1 MTAQPRSLLI
11 KGLVPGL
18 PERGKVKIGGKGAKI
33 TSARGNEFQPPL
45 KFDHFVIT
53 TMERGPDGNF
63 KRDEAIHAKLG
74 DKPTRIPVRLLYD
87 DIGLNFQSRYAAFIG
102 RTLWCSGDGEQ
113 ADRLKG
119 KGPEREAV
127 ACPCHRKEPDYKGQ
141 DRCKINGVLSVLIDH
156 AGSVGGVWKFRTTSY
171 NSTVG
176 IMSSLAFIKRITG
189 GPLAGVPLTLTV
201 TPKQATDPDGKQQTV
216 YVVGLEFAGTLDA
229 LQAEGYKIALNQAQH
244 HLRIEHIE
252 TEARALLTGPT
263 APGQVFRDDDD
274 AAENIAPEFYPD
286 AAATQVEGD
295 AAPPV
300 SRMAALEQ
308 MASPEPDPPHD
319 PETGEITEAPIVPQG
334 DPPRDDFG
342 LPSVPEGSVAAPS
355 SDWITVM
362 HDLEQEA
369 NRHDEKAMLKAWF
382 TTSEDVARLKRGAS
396 DFYAELLG
404 KVNARL
410 KTLRK

>member
-1 MTAQPRSLLI
+1 MTVQPRSLLI

-18 PERGKVKIGGKGAKI
+18 PERGKIKIGGKGAKI
-33 TSARGNEFQPPL
+33 TSRQGNEFQPPL

-102 RTLWCSGDGEQ
+102 RTLWCSGDGEV

-176 IMSSLAFIKRITG
+176 IMSSLAFIQRITG
-189 GPLAGVPLTLTV
+189 GPLAGVPLTLAV

-274 AAENIAPEFYPD
+274 AAEDIAPEFYPD
-286 AAATQVEGD
+286 AAAQQVET
-295 AAPPV
+295 APPV

-308 MASPEPDPPHD
+308 MVDDPPHD
-319 PETGEITEAPIVPQG
+319 PDTGEIIEPPVAEPPAAPQDDG
-334 DPPRDDFG
+334 QRDEFG
-342 LPSVPEGSVAAPS
+342 LKPLPEKAAATE
-355 SDWITVM
+355 DWITLV

-369 NRHDEKAMLKAWF
+369 MRHETRAALVAWF
-382 TTSEDVARLKRGAS
+382 DASEDVARLKLSGG

-404 KVNARL
+404 KVKARL
-410 KTLRK
+410 KTLKK